1 MRKFAANYLISDT
14 GVFLKNGLAIAGQ
27 DGFILQYI
35 DTNGDLI
42 EVEQLS
48 FHNGI
53 LMAGIKFTKIN
64 ASQTNGVSDN
74 PFRSLV
80 LQSVSEST
88 QLSIQNLIDLG
99 KQLQLQFPKMKIP
112 AIMNEISE
120 VLIAEGGF
128 QKEPNPGIYLL
139 TSVDLV
145 ELHFTP
151 TTQLKKII

>member
-14 GVFLKNGLAIAGQ
+14 GLFLKNGMAVVGE

-53 LMAGIKFTKIN
+53 LMAGIIFTKIN
-64 ASQTNGVSDN
+64 ATQPNGVSVN
-74 PFRSLV
+74 TFKLFV
-80 LQSVSEST
+80 LQSVGEST
-88 QLSIQNLIDLG
+88 QLSIQNLIDLC
-99 KQLQLQFPKMKIP
+99 KQLQLQFPEMKIP
-112 AIMNEISE
+112 AIMNEIYE
-120 VLIAEGGF
+120 VLLGEGGF
-128 QKEPNPGIYLL
+128 IKETNPEIYLL

-145 ELHFTP
+145 KLHFTP
-151 TTQLKKII
+151 KTRLKKII

>member
-14 GVFLKNGLAIAGQ
+14 GLFLKNGMAVVGE

-53 LMAGIKFTKIN
+53 LMAGIIFTKIN
-64 ASQTNGVSDN
+64 ATQPNGVSGN
-74 PFRSLV
+74 TFKLFV
-80 LQSVSEST
+80 LQSVGEST
-88 QLSIQNLIDLG
+88 QLSIQNLIDLC
-99 KQLQLQFPKMKIP
+99 KQLQLQFPEMKIP
-112 AIMNEISE
+112 AIMNEIYE
-120 VLIAEGGF
+120 VLLGEGGF
-128 QKEPNPGIYLL
+128 IKETNPEIYLL

-145 ELHFTP
+145 KLHFTP
-151 TTQLKKII
+151 KTRLKKII